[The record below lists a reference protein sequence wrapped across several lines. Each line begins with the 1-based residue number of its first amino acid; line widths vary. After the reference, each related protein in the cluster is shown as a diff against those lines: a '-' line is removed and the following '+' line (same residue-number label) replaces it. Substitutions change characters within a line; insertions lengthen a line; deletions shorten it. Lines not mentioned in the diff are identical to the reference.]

1 MWNLPF
7 CDQLIWLNVMPASF
21 IRVVYGR
28 VSSLCWIICMIY
40 KYHIF
45 LIHSPIN
52 WQLDFI
58 YLLAI
63 VNNAAMNMVVQ
74 ISLWDP
80 VFNSLGYLDMRLLYY
95 SGVLF
100 FNFGGIYI
108 PFFVAAAPFTL
119 LPTCVP
125 TACRSLSPPHSLQ
138 PLFFCIILIVF
149 ILLGMRSVWFSV
161 AFL

>member
-1 MWNLPF
+1 
-7 CDQLIWLNVMPASF
+7 MPASF
-21 IRVVYGR
+21 IHVVYGR
-28 VSSLCWIICMIY
+28 VSSFLVLNNMHDISIS
-40 KYHIF
+40 HF

-58 YLLAI
+58 SLLAI

-80 VFNSLGYLDMRLLYY
+80 VFNSLGYLDMRLLDYT
-95 SGVLF
+95 GVLF

-119 LPTCVP
+119 LTTCVP
-125 TACRSLSPPHSLQ
+125 RACRSLSPPHSLQ
-138 PLFFCIILIVF
+138 LLFFCTILIVF
-149 ILLGMRSVWFSV
+149 ILLDMRSVWFSV